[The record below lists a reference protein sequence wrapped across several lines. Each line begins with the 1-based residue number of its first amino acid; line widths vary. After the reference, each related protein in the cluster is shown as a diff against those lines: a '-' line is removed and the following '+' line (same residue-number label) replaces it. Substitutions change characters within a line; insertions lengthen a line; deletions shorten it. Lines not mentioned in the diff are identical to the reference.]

1 MLRVI
6 IVGPVVK
13 CYVTDLFR
21 RSMSFPRH
29 YFFSG
34 FCMKNMGNALVEY
47 VLYQMETLIFTGW
60 TKCLSQIPYP
70 CWNLKIDQ
78 LVDLIRANIC
88 ILILVDLIRA
98 NISILILVDL
108 IIATI
113 SILILYTVIHSYI
126 FVLIVFLK
134 VSFHFK
140 HRILYAFFFSFK
152 IWPPFS
158 CLVFSWGE
166 ETKFMYCT
174 SSQQVQWICCFQ
186 GLSATLMYIS
196 IIISYFLLKVFLQL
210 Y

>member
-21 RSMSFPRH
+21 RSKSFPRH

-34 FCMKNMGNALVEY
+34 FCVKNIGNALVDNIAC
-47 VLYQMETLIFTGW
+47 QICTLSNGDSDFHRMNLISLTD
-60 TKCLSQIPYP
+60 TYP
-70 CWNLKIDQ
+70 CWNRKIDQ
-78 LVDLIRANIC
+78 LVNCRLVIRAN
-88 ILILVDLIRA
+88 L
-98 NISILILVDL
+98 
-108 IIATI
+108 

-158 CLVFSWGE
+158 FLVFSWGE

-196 IIISYFLLKVFLQL
+196 IIISYFLIKVFLQL